1 MPGIPRDGGG
11 GDCESGG
18 RPHNANR
25 EVPVEQEE
33 FTLGILGLNRRERAI
48 VLSLCGLSRSRD
60 RRYRVVGN
68 ADRAQPQILVADLDD
83 RAAVARLQQLE
94 QVNASMPAVLV
105 SGEHQKLSG
114 KPYGLIR
121 AGIAARL
128 LKLLDTITI
137 RELKYVP
144 ELVVGAVGGSA
155 HGIEERLLGGSKDS
169 SEHRPRVLVVDDSAA
184 VRVQMKLV
192 LELHELAVEF
202 AEDAEKALQLT
213 KTTPYHIIFLDI
225 VLPEMDGY
233 AACKRIK
240 AAGLNQTTP
249 IIMLTG
255 KSRTFDRIRGVMAGC
270 SRYVCKPIDASAL
283 RSILD
288 EFLKEPV
295 TRLHG

>member
-1 MPGIPRDGGG
+1 M
-11 GDCESGG
+11 
-18 RPHNANR
+18 
-25 EVPVEQEE
+25 EQEE

-48 VLSLCGLSRSRD
+48 VLSLCGLSRSRE
-60 RRYRVVGN
+60 RRYRVVGSTESTQ
-68 ADRAQPQILVADLDD
+68 AQILVADLDD
-83 RAAVARLQQLE
+83 SDAVARLEQLE
-94 QVNASMPAVLV
+94 EVNANMPAVLV

-121 AGIAARL
+121 AGIAGRL
-128 LKLLDTITI
+128 LKLLDMITI

-144 ELVVGAVGGSA
+144 ELVVGAAGSNA
-155 HGIEERLLGGSKDS
+155 PGLEERILSGNQAQAKQ
-169 SEHRPRVLVVDDSAA
+169 RARVLVVDDSAA

-192 LELHELAVEF
+192 LELHGLEVEF
-202 AEDAEKALQLT
+202 AEDAEKALELVARREYQ
-213 KTTPYHIIFLDI
+213 IIFLDI

-240 AAGLNQTTP
+240 AGGLNQDTP

-283 RSILD
+283 RSLLD
-288 EFLKEPV
+288 EYLKQP
-295 TRLHG
+295 TQLHG